1 MTQQNRF
8 RSRIFIRL
16 IVVCSLS
23 YLVFLVFHS
32 HFSDGGLKRA
42 GSTILTNL
50 SSQTWEFADIS
61 SLDLKPRFVE
71 KYNGI
76 WQRVHR
82 DVDIYL
88 FSAFYDDRPGFRET
102 PMIRTIAVVRNGSN
116 DKLSCLLWF
125 GNNEL
130 PEVTNVTVLP
140 VGTWFQPQA
149 GVSRAVILSCAV
161 QAESGRPALIPKH
174 VSIVTA
180 TQTAAKTLLRVQV
193 PEKPKR
199 PMAFGHCMSVA
210 YWYHDPYRV
219 VEWMELHRMWG
230 VEEVT
235 IYNSSLHPAT
245 ARVYR
250 HYADK
255 GFVDLRQAPCAFAA
269 HPSDEEAI
277 LLNISPVLN
286 DCMYRNMYRYRR
298 LVVTD
303 IDEMIVPR
311 IHANY
316 TAMLEAI
323 DAVYVNYVLE
333 RFATRNRTNATRPS
347 QVKKRDTNATILA
360 QSPPLLS
367 YIFNNVFFFSD
378 LNATTR
384 VPRYLAT
391 QQYRRHIKPS
401 HTAYSVKSIQNP
413 RFCVG
418 LQNHFC
424 LISHTVNGRK
434 PVNVFAP
441 RAIGMNY
448 HYKKCHFDSYLKK
461 PGYCKELMKNFTVD
475 LTMTRFRRVLESRV
489 LVVLKEL
496 DLIEP
501 K

>member
-16 IVVCSLS
+16 VVVCSVS

-32 HFSDGGLKRA
+32 HFSDVGLKHA
-42 GSTILTNL
+42 GSTMLTNL
-50 SSQTWEFADIS
+50 SSRTWEYTNIS
-61 SLDLKPRFVE
+61 SFDLKPRFVE

-76 WQRVHR
+76 WQTVDR
-82 DVDIYL
+82 DVDVYL
-88 FSAFYDDRPGFRET
+88 FSAFYDDRPGLLET
-102 PMIRTIAVVRNGSN
+102 PMIRTIAVVRNGS
-116 DKLSCLLWF
+116 DDDLSCLLWF
-125 GNNEL
+125 RDNEL
-130 PEVTNVTVLP
+130 PEVTNVTILP
-140 VGTWFQPQA
+140 VGAWFQPQA
-149 GVSRAVILSCAV
+149 GVSRAVIMSCAV
-161 QAESGRPALIPKH
+161 QTEFGRPALIPEH

-180 TQTAAKTLLRVQV
+180 TQTAPKTLLRVQV
-193 PEKPKR
+193 PEKPER

-210 YWYHDPYRV
+210 YWHHDPYRV

-245 ARVYR
+245 ARVYC

-255 GFVDLRQAPCAFAA
+255 GFVDLRQAPCAFPA
-269 HPSDEEAI
+269 HPEDEESI
-277 LLNISPVLN
+277 LLNMSPVLN

-323 DAVYVNYVLE
+323 DAQYIKYFVEL
-333 RFATRNRTNATRPS
+333 FATRNRTNTTRLS
-347 QVKKRDTNATILA
+347 QVKQRDTNATILA
-360 QSPPLLS
+360 QFPPLLS
-367 YIFNNVFFFSD
+367 YIFNNVYFFTD

-384 VPRYLAT
+384 APWYLAT
-391 QQYRRHIKPS
+391 QQYRRHVKPS
-401 HTAYSVKSIQNP
+401 PTSYSMKSIHNP

-424 LISHTVNGRK
+424 WVSLMVNDRK
-434 PVNVFAP
+434 PLRVFSP
-441 RAIGMNY
+441 LSIGMNY
-448 HYKKCHFDSYLKK
+448 HYKKCHFDSYLNK
-461 PGYCKELMKNFTVD
+461 PGYCKELIKIFTVD
-475 LTMTRFRRVLESRV
+475 LTMTRFRRELESRV
-489 LVVLKEL
+489 LAVLKEL

>member
-1 MTQQNRF
+1 M
-8 RSRIFIRL
+8 
-16 IVVCSLS
+16 
-23 YLVFLVFHS
+23 
-32 HFSDGGLKRA
+32 SDIGLTHA
-42 GSTILTNL
+42 ESTNL
-50 SSQTWEFADIS
+50 TTAESWEYSWEYSNVSSTVIDEYV
-61 SLDLKPRFVE
+61 KPRLVE
-71 KYNGI
+71 KYNGV
-76 WQRVHR
+76 WQTVDQ
-82 DVDIYL
+82 DVGIYL
-88 FSAFYDDRPGFRET
+88 FSAFYDDRPGFLET
-102 PMIRTIAVVRNGSN
+102 PMIRTIAVVRNGS
-116 DKLSCLLWF
+116 DDDLSCLLWF
-125 GNNEL
+125 GNNAL
-130 PEVTNVTVLP
+130 PEVTNVSILP
-140 VGTWFQPQA
+140 VGAWFQPQA
-149 GVSRAVILSCAV
+149 GVSCAVILSCAI
-161 QAESGRPALIPKH
+161 ENELGRPALIPEH

-210 YWYHDPYRV
+210 YWHQNPYRV

-235 IYNSSLHPAT
+235 IYNSSLHPAA

-255 GFVDLRQAPCAFAA
+255 GFVDLRQAPCAFPA
-269 HPSDEEAI
+269 HPDDEEAI
-277 LLNISPVLN
+277 LLNMSPVLN

-316 TAMLEAI
+316 TTMLEAI
-323 DAVYVNYVLE
+323 DAVYVNLFLE
-333 RFATRNRTNATRPS
+333 QFAMRNRTNATRLS
-347 QVKKRDTNATILA
+347 QVEQPDMNATILA
-360 QSPPLLS
+360 QFPPLLS
-367 YIFNNVFFFSD
+367 YIFDNVYFFSD
-378 LNATTR
+378 FNATTR
-384 VPRYLAT
+384 APWYLAT

-401 HTAYSVKSIQNP
+401 PPGYSVKSIHNP
-413 RFCVG
+413 LFCVG

-424 LISHTVNGRK
+424 WVSHTVNGRE
-434 PVNVFAP
+434 PVPVFSP
-441 RAIGMNY
+441 PAIGMNY
-448 HYKKCHFDSYLKK
+448 HYKKCHFDSYLDK
-461 PGYCKELMKNFTVD
+461 PGYCKELMKEFTVD